1 MIHLYNKNLVPCYTI
16 NDGIIMTIK
25 KELLNEL
32 NEKQLKQLAENK
44 GINFQLNDIQ
54 TKYYAD
60 WDEKDKIVDIM
71 ADQKHI
77 SVSEIEQFILER
89 KSE

>member
-1 MIHLYNKNLVPCYTI
+1 
-16 NDGIIMTIK
+16 MTIK